1 MQFTF
6 ILKLRKTFKLISPPH
21 TAPSSA
27 PLLLL
32 LLAEDRE
39 INTQKTNKYLKCF
52 CSVFSRVSV
61 ISLRGQ
67 NQCKPA
73 GGVSVRIFVCLLG
86 QTFTSQ
92 TARKSHLALRTH
104 ADNDM
109 TRTLVS

>member
-1 MQFTF
+1 MQFTL

-52 CSVFSRVSV
+52 CFVFFKSQCDFIQRSESVQASRRSVCAYFCVSARSNLHISNSEEIPFS
-61 ISLRGQ
+61 I
-67 NQCKPA
+67 A
-73 GGVSVRIFVCLLG
+73 
-86 QTFTSQ
+86 
-92 TARKSHLALRTH
+92 H
-104 ADNDM
+104 
-109 TRTLVS
+109 TRRQ